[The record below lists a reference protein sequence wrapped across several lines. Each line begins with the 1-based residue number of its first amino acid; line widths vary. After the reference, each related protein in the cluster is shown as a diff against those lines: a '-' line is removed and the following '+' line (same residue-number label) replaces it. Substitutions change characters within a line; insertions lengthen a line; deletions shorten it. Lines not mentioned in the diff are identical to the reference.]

1 MTKVS
6 AKGKVLSWLSK
17 TKRLLTTV
25 EGVLMRFKFS
35 FLHME
40 TSDALKTYAEGKVNQ
55 EIQKFSTKPVECHVT
70 FSVDRYNHSAHV
82 SMSGGDGFMFE
93 VDHTCTDMYGSVDH
107 AVNKLQS
114 QLRKQ
119 KEKLKKHKGNKAK
132 RDVIYLADRSIDNAE
147 IDAGDILKF
156 EAARRK
162 VSGG

>member
-1 MTKVS
+1 
-6 AKGKVLSWLSK
+6 
-17 TKRLLTTV
+17 
-25 EGVLMRFKFS
+25 MRFKFS

-40 TSDALKTYAEGKVNQ
+40 TSNALRTYAEGKVNQ
-55 EIQKFSTKPVECHVT
+55 EVQKFSTKPVECHVT
-70 FSVDRYNHSAHV
+70 FSVDRHNHTAHL
-82 SMSGGDGFMFE
+82 SMNGGDGFMLE

-107 AVNKLQS
+107 MIDKLQS
-114 QLRKQ
+114 QLRKH

-132 RDVIYLADRSIDNAE
+132 RDVIYLTERSFDNAE